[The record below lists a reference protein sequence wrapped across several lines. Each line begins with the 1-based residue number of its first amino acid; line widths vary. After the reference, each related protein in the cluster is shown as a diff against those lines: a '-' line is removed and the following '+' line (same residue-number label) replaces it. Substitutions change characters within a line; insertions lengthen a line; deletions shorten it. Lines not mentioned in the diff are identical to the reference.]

1 MAVQLSQHHLLER
14 LFFSHCIVLPP
25 LSKINWLGV
34 WVYFWALYSVQLIPL
49 SLFVPVPHFFDYC
62 SFGVLSE
69 IREDYSSSF
78 VLFSQT
84 CFGNSKSLWFHT
96 NFMIIFSSSVK
107 NVMGNLI
114 GVTLNL

>member
-1 MAVQLSQHHLLER
+1 MCGFISGLSV
-14 LFFSHCIVLPP
+14 C
-25 LSKINWLGV
+25 
-34 WVYFWALYSVQLIPL
+34 SVDP
-49 SLFVPVPHFFDYC
+49 FVSFCASATFFDYC

-84 CFGNSKSLWFHT
+84 CFGNSQSLWFHT